1 MSTPILISISPNTDW
16 SDVWVAFKTFLN
28 PIKWQIGQ
36 STIKLSKKLSK
47 LLDHKHTWLLNAGRN
62 ALKLGLQALDLSSS
76 DEVLCQAFT
85 CVAVPNA
92 IKWAGAKSVYVDTVK
107 NGFNISL
114 RDLKAK
120 ITPNSKAVIVQHTFG
135 NPDDLKQIKK
145 ICQQHDLTL
154 IEDCA
159 HTLGVRYQNK
169 PIGSFGDLSILSFGR
184 DKAISSVFGGAL
196 LTSNAKLAKKID
208 QHYHGLKQPSKLWIF
223 KQLLHPLVMAIAKPY
238 YFSFGKYLIF
248 VYQKSGL
255 LSWPVTQKEK
265 KCQES
270 LLPKQLPNSLAIL
283 ALQQL
288 KKLKDTNQTRLKAVQ
303 SYQAI
308 FKVPNFK
315 SFPLLRFPLLVSNPQ
330 QLIKI
335 AKKAKILLG
344 DWYRPVIAPTGVN
357 LTKVGYQTGSCPN
370 AEKVSQ
376 KVVNLPTNI
385 SNNQVNQVI
394 NLVNQ
399 HVDH

>member
-1 MSTPILISISPNTDW
+1 MPKPILISISPNTDL
-16 SDVWVAFKTFLN
+16 SDALAAFKTILN
-28 PIKWQIGQ
+28 PVKWQEGQ
-36 STIKLSKKLSK
+36 SIVQLSKKLSK
-47 LLDHKHTWLLNAGRN
+47 LIDHKHAWLFNAGRN
-62 ALKLGLQALDLSSS
+62 ALKIGLQALDLASS

-92 IKWAGAKSVYVDTVK
+92 IKWAGAKPIFVDTIK
-107 NGFNISL
+107 NGFNIDL
-114 RDLKAK
+114 TDLKSK
-120 ITPNSKAVIVQHTFG
+120 ITPNSKALVIQHTFG
-135 NPDDLKQIKK
+135 HPDDLIKIKK
-145 ICQQHDLTL
+145 ICRQHNLTL

-159 HTLGVRYQNK
+159 HTIGVKYQNR
-169 PIGSFGDLSILSFGR
+169 PIGSFGDLTILSFGR

-196 LTSNAKLAKKID
+196 LSSNPKLIKKIN
-208 QHYHGLKQPSKLWIF
+208 QAYANLESPSKFWIL
-223 KQLLHPLVMAIAKPY
+223 KQLLHPLVMAIAKPF

-248 VYQKSGL
+248 IYQKSGL

-265 KCQES
+265 NCQES
-270 LLPKQLPNSLAIL
+270 MPAQKLPNALAIL

-344 DWYRPVIAPTGVN
+344 DWYRPVIAPKGADLV
-357 LTKVGYQTGSCPN
+357 KVGYKKGTCPN
-370 AEKVSQ
+370 AEVSSQ
-376 KVVNLPTNI
+376 KVINLPTNI
-385 SNNQVNQVI
+385 STKQVNRVI
-394 NLVNQ
+394 NTVKEHAN
-399 HVDH
+399 H